1 MKWSGLMK
9 DLVWAAYG
17 FDIKGENI
25 WFCSYWDNFLCCY
38 SLAEKRVIRIEEIPE
53 HGKQREFLF
62 SNVAIV
68 DTNLIALIP
77 SNAAS
82 LFLYNIENRSFME
95 FPVDI
100 PEGIHNKFCGYAK
113 YNDYLYI
120 FPVNCDVIIRL
131 NLKSKE
137 IHRISDWNNEIET
150 TGSIMAFQMKNC
162 ICGENIFLISAVSN
176 KIMRFRMSDESY
188 QIYKVGKSTKYC
200 TMTHL
205 KDEKFL
211 LSDDEGNCTI
221 TDLKTENYTL
231 YENKIPNFAS
241 HRYDVDRAT
250 FIDEFIYND
259 KVYLIPGQ
267 ANMIVEF
274 SIGQKEIRSAHINDV
289 MVCDIENINKKN
301 KIWTGE
307 KYSFMHLIENV
318 CYGFMIAEKVFIKWN
333 LDLNCISKYQLA
345 FDFNKEDFEK
355 IMQHILEQKI
365 VKENEAEYM
374 SLNNYIKHCFLWEKQ
389 INYKEK
395 QYIIGE
401 SIYHKIKGSL

>member
-1 MKWSGLMK
+1 MK

-176 KIMRFRMSDESY
+176 KIMRFRMSDFSDY
-188 QIYKVGKSTKYC
+188 AKSV
-200 TMTHL
+200 
-205 KDEKFL
+205 
-211 LSDDEGNCTI
+211 LSVKASFVHFYAAHRRTPDAYIHFCQKRKLTFSAAGSTI
-221 TDLKTENYTL
+221 
-231 YENKIPNFAS
+231 F
-241 HRYDVDRAT
+241 HRRQRCLPGRTGLPGRCYSL
-250 FIDEFIYND
+250 FIFRIFCEVRY
-259 KVYLIPGQ
+259 VY
-267 ANMIVEF
+267 
-274 SIGQKEIRSAHINDV
+274 S
-289 MVCDIENINKKN
+289 
-301 KIWTGE
+301 
-307 KYSFMHLIENV
+307 
-318 CYGFMIAEKVFIKWN
+318 
-333 LDLNCISKYQLA
+333 
-345 FDFNKEDFEK
+345 
-355 IMQHILEQKI
+355 
-365 VKENEAEYM
+365 
-374 SLNNYIKHCFLWEKQ
+374 
-389 INYKEK
+389 
-395 QYIIGE
+395 
-401 SIYHKIKGSL
+401 